1 MRLQDLDSKNANPN
15 VVILQT
21 PSTQLSIF
29 LYDKLK
35 LKFHCNSDS
44 IINVETKSDV
54 KKVRDVLT
62 TTPPFGDKWLINVN
76 LDRVNDK
83 DLVKAVHDSIT
94 CLFFC
99 TCSKYKIFKQFK
111 DSVKDVNGLYDYYI
125 TYIRRPDLLYL
136 YDALVPEDNK
146 LNKQLFDYVAQSYS
160 SDIDA
165 VFDLFLALNKGDKF
179 ESRKDIAELCG
190 LGNNSVESFL
200 LSLMKPASNTEKGI
214 NTVIKNRAKMGADLG
229 ATIGWSSFYNF
240 FNSSLDCFIQLKVLT
255 ISGVVYKQVRDLP
268 EAYDEQKLS
277 KYNKYLWRL
286 KEVPLSRFLRMKQFL
301 LDGGRWNKPADF
313 LQFLYCYYTESVKQ
327 EVLKVNV
334 SDS

>member
-1 MRLQDLDSKNANPN
+1 MRLQDLDSKNANPT
-15 VVILQT
+15 VVLLQT

-35 LKFHCNSDS
+35 LRFHCNSDS
-44 IINVETKSDV
+44 IISVESKSDV
-54 KKVRDVLT
+54 KKIREVST
-62 TTPPFGDKWLINVN
+62 TSPPFGDKWLIQVN
-76 LDRVNDK
+76 LDKVNDK
-83 DLVKAVHDSIT
+83 ELVKVIHDSLT
-94 CLFFC
+94 CIFFC
-99 TCSKYKIFKQFK
+99 TCSKYKTFKQFK
-111 DSVKDVNGLYDYYI
+111 DSVKDVNGVYDYYV

-146 LNKQLFDYVAQSYS
+146 LSKQLFDYVAQSYS

-165 VFDLFLALNKGDKF
+165 IFDLLLALNKGDSF

-200 LSLMKPASNTEKGI
+200 LSLMKPMSETEKGTH
-214 NTVIKNRAKMGADLG
+214 TVIKNRAKMGADLG

-240 FNSSLDCFIQLKVLT
+240 FNSSLDSFIQLKVLV

-268 EAYDEQKLS
+268 DSYDEQKLS

-286 KEVPLSRFLRMKQFL
+286 KEVPLSRFLRMKQVL
-301 LDGGRWNKPADF
+301 LEGGRWNKPADF
-313 LQFLYCYYTESVKQ
+313 LRFLYCYYTEGVKQ
-327 EVLKVNV
+327 EVLNV
-334 SDS
+334 SHS

>member
-1 MRLQDLDSKNANPN
+1 MRLQDLDSKNANPT
-15 VVILQT
+15 VVLLQT

-35 LKFHCNSDS
+35 LRFHCNSDS
-44 IINVETKSDV
+44 IISVESKSDV
-54 KKVRDVLT
+54 KKIREVST
-62 TTPPFGDKWLINVN
+62 TSPPFGDKWLIQVN
-76 LDRVNDK
+76 LDKVNDK
-83 DLVKAVHDSIT
+83 ELIKVIHDSLT
-94 CLFFC
+94 CIFFC
-99 TCSKYKIFKQFK
+99 TCSKYKTFKQFK
-111 DSVKDVNGLYDYYI
+111 DSIKDVNGVYDYYV

-146 LNKQLFDYVAQSYS
+146 LSKQLFDYVAQSYS

-165 VFDLFLALNKGDKF
+165 IFDLLLALNKGDSF

-200 LSLMKPASNTEKGI
+200 LSLMKPMSETEKGTH
-214 NTVIKNRAKMGADLG
+214 TVIKNRAKMGADLG

-240 FNSSLDCFIQLKVLT
+240 FNSSLDSFIQLKVLV

-268 EAYDEQKLS
+268 DSYDEQKLS

-286 KEVPLSRFLRMKQFL
+286 KEVPLSRFLRMKQVL
-301 LDGGRWNKPADF
+301 LEGGRWNKPADF
-313 LQFLYCYYTESVKQ
+313 LRFLYCYYTEGVKQ
-327 EVLKVNV
+327 EVLNV
-334 SDS
+334 SHS

>member
-1 MRLQDLDSKNANPN
+1 MRLQDLDSKNANPT
-15 VVILQT
+15 VVLLQT

-35 LKFHCNSDS
+35 LRFHCNSDS
-44 IINVETKSDV
+44 IVSVESKSDV
-54 KKVRDVLT
+54 KKIRDVST
-62 TTPPFGDKWLINVN
+62 TSPPFGDKWLIQVN
-76 LDRVNDK
+76 LDKVNDK
-83 DLVKAVHDSIT
+83 ELVKAIHDSST
-94 CLFFC
+94 CIFFC
-99 TCSKYKIFKQFK
+99 TCSKYKTFKQFK
-111 DSVKDVNGLYDYYI
+111 DSVKDVNGVYDYYV

-146 LNKQLFDYVAQSYS
+146 LSKQLFDYVAQSYS

-165 VFDLFLALNKGDKF
+165 IFDLLLALNKGDSF

-200 LSLMKPASNTEKGI
+200 LSLMKPMSETEKGTH
-214 NTVIKNRAKMGADLG
+214 TVIKNRAKMGADLG

-240 FNSSLDCFIQLKVLT
+240 FNSSLDSFIQLKVLV

-268 EAYDEQKLS
+268 DSYDEQKLS

-286 KEVPLSRFLRMKQFL
+286 KEVPLSRFLRMKQVL
-301 LDGGRWNKPADF
+301 LEGGRWNKPADF
-313 LQFLYCYYTESVKQ
+313 LRFLYCYYTEGVKQ
-327 EVLKVNV
+327 EVLNV
-334 SDS
+334 SHS

>member
-1 MRLQDLDSKNANPN
+1 MRLQDLDSKNANPT
-15 VVILQT
+15 VVLLQT

-35 LKFHCNSDS
+35 LRFHCNSDS
-44 IINVETKSDV
+44 IISVESKSDV
-54 KKVRDVLT
+54 KKIREVST
-62 TTPPFGDKWLINVN
+62 TSPPFGDKWLIQVN
-76 LDRVNDK
+76 LDKVNDK
-83 DLVKAVHDSIT
+83 ELIKVIHDSLT
-94 CLFFC
+94 CIFFC
-99 TCSKYKIFKQFK
+99 TCSKYKTFKQFK
-111 DSVKDVNGLYDYYI
+111 DSVKDVNGVYDYYV

-146 LNKQLFDYVAQSYS
+146 LSKQLFDYVAQSYS

-165 VFDLFLALNKGDKF
+165 IFDLLLALNKGDSF

-200 LSLMKPASNTEKGI
+200 LSLMKPMSETEKGTH
-214 NTVIKNRAKMGADLG
+214 TVIKNRAKMGADLG

-240 FNSSLDCFIQLKVLT
+240 FNSSLDSFIQLKVLV

-268 EAYDEQKLS
+268 DSYDEQKLS

-286 KEVPLSRFLRMKQFL
+286 KEVPLSRFLRMKQVL
-301 LDGGRWNKPADF
+301 LEGGRWNKPADF
-313 LQFLYCYYTESVKQ
+313 LRFLYCYYTEGVKQ
-327 EVLKVNV
+327 EVLNV
-334 SDS
+334 SHS